1 MVAAASWT
9 TDSNVDHPPDSEPQ
23 IGACMGHPLDALFNP
38 QKIAV
43 FGASEQKDSVG
54 GQVFKNLLSGGF
66 PGAIYPINPK
76 YAEVAGVPCSATL
89 DQVAARIDLAVV
101 ATPAASVAGI
111 VRQCGGAGV
120 RAVII
125 LTAGFSETG
134 VPGKELER
142 TVIEEARRWDIQLLG
157 PNCLGIITTPSKMN
171 ATFSDIPAKPGSLA
185 LISQSGALC
194 TAILD
199 WATELPIGFSSVI
212 SVGDAA
218 GVGFGELLDYLAT
231 DKNTSAILLYIEG
244 IKDARPF
251 MSGLRAAARL
261 KPTLVLKVGNHE
273 SAARA
278 AQSHSGA
285 LVGADDVFDAALRR
299 AGAVRVH
306 SIGQLFATAQV
317 LTKRYPSW
325 GTSLAIVSN
334 AGGPAVMAA
343 DRAGEVGVALAEL
356 SEGTVAALSK
366 VLPTHWSRHNPVDV
380 IGDAGP
386 ERYRDA
392 IQACLADTNCHGLL
406 VILTPQAMTRPTECA
421 SAVIDAAANQSK
433 PIVAC
438 WMGGAR
444 VAEGRELLRRAGIP
458 TFNTPESAVDAIR
471 YLWAYTENRRLLLQ
485 VPSPLTFEARHD
497 VSGARLIIEAA
508 IADGRTQLD
517 TLEAKAVLRAF
528 GIRCTMPVRAR
539 SAAEALVAAEN
550 LGFPVVMKIDSPD
563 ISHKTEVKGVRL
575 NITSGKDVRRIFSEL
590 TMEAQRALP
599 TARITGVT
607 VEQMHHPRDAR
618 EVMVG
623 VVNDACF
630 GPAINVGA
638 GGVLVELLRD
648 RAIGLPPLN
657 STIVRDMLRRT
668 VLERWLGAW
677 RGHAPANMNAVEEV
691 LLRVSDLV
699 CELPEVREL
708 DINPLV
714 VDAEGAICV
723 DARFV
728 VALAAPGGRAYSH
741 VAIHPYPA
749 ELQTREQL
757 PGGEEILIRP
767 IRPEDAES
775 EQQFVGRL
783 SERSKAFR
791 FMGTLN
797 ELTPAM
803 LARFTQIDYEREMAF
818 VALRESNGNEQI
830 GVSRYVTNS
839 DGTSCEFA
847 LVVADEWQ
855 GKGVGSRLMKALF
868 RAARQQNLST
878 MMGEVD
884 ERNRAMLR
892 LTEALGFVPKSFPG
906 SGVVQVTKE
915 L

>member
-1 MVAAASWT
+1 
-9 TDSNVDHPPDSEPQ
+9 
-23 IGACMGHPLDALFNP
+23 MGHPLDALFAP
-38 QKIAV
+38 EKIAV
-43 FGASEQKDSVG
+43 FGASEHQDSVG
-54 GQVFKNLLSGGF
+54 GQVFRNLLSGGF
-66 PGAIYPINPK
+66 AGHIYPINPK
-76 YAEVAGVPCSATL
+76 YEEVAGVKCTGGL
-89 DQVAARIDLAVV
+89 EQLGVRVDLAVV
-101 ATPAASVAGI
+101 ATPAVTVPAI
-111 VRQCGGAGV
+111 VRQCGAAGV
-120 RAVII
+120 RAMIV
-125 LTAGFSETG
+125 LSAGFSEVG
-134 VPGKELER
+134 EDGRELER
-142 TVIEEARRWDIQLLG
+142 TVVEEARRWDIQLLG
-157 PNCLGIITTPSKMN
+157 PNCLGLICTASKMN
-171 ATFSDIPAKPGSLA
+171 ATFSDIPAKSGSLA
-185 LISQSGALC
+185 LVSQSGALC

-199 WATELPIGFSSVI
+199 WATDLPIGFSSVI

-218 GVGFGELLDYLAT
+218 GIGFGELLDYLAT
-231 DKNTSAILLYIEG
+231 DKNTTAILLYVEG
-244 IKDARPF
+244 VKDARRF

-273 SAARA
+273 SAVRA

-317 LTKRYPSW
+317 LMKRYHSW
-325 GTSLAIVSN
+325 GTSLAVVSN
-334 AGGPAVMAA
+334 AGGPAVMAV
-343 DRAGEVGVALAEL
+343 DRAAEVGVALAEL
-356 SEGTVAALSK
+356 SESTIAGLSE
-366 VLPTHWSRHNPVDV
+366 VLPAHWSRHNPVDV

-386 ERYRDA
+386 DRYRA
-392 IQACLADTNCHGLL
+392 ALSVCLADENCHGLL
-406 VILTPQAMTRPTECA
+406 VILTPQAMTRPTGCA
-421 SAVIDAAANQSK
+421 AAVIEAAANQPK
-433 PIVAC
+433 PVVAC

-444 VAEGRELLRRAGIP
+444 VAEGRELLRKSGIP

-471 YLWAYTENRRLLLQ
+471 YLWAYSENRRLLLQ

-497 VSGARLIIEAA
+497 VTGARLIIEAA
-508 IADGRTQLD
+508 IAEGRNQLD

-528 GIRCTMPVRAR
+528 GIRCTMPIRAR
-539 SAAEALVAAEN
+539 SASEALVAAEN
-550 LGFPVVMKIDSPD
+550 LGFPVALKIDSPD

-575 NITSGKDVRRIFSEL
+575 NITTGKDVRRVFSEL
-590 TMEAQRALP
+590 TGEAQRVLP

-607 VEQMHHPRDAR
+607 VERMHSPRDGR

-630 GPAINVGA
+630 GPSINVGA
-638 GGVLVELLRD
+638 GGVLVELLKD
-648 RAIGLPPLN
+648 KAIGLPPLN

-668 VLERWLGAW
+668 VLEKWLGPW
-677 RGHAPANMNAVEEV
+677 RGHPPANMNALEEV

-714 VDAEGAICV
+714 VDPDGATCV

-728 VALAAPGGRAYSH
+728 VGLAASGGRAYSH
-741 VAIHPYPA
+741 VAIHPYPG
-749 ELQTREQL
+749 EQQIREQL

-775 EQQFVGRL
+775 EQQFVSRL

-818 VALRESNGNEQI
+818 VALCETQGNEQI

-847 LVVADEWQ
+847 LVVADEWH

-868 RAARQQNLST
+868 RAARQQNLTT
-878 MMGEVD
+878 MVGEVD
-884 ERNRAMLR
+884 ELNRPMLN
-892 LTEALGFVPKSFPG
+892 LTEALGFAAKSVPGTGIVS
-906 SGVVQVTKE
+906 VTKT